1 MAQTKMISIRM
12 PEELLNAISQL
23 SDLHQYLNRSTVVC
37 NLLTNVLK
45 CSSRWDIERLASTY
59 DCYGD
64 GYSIHVTRK
73 DKLDTNL

>member
-12 PEELLNAISQL
+12 PEELLNKISKL
-23 SDLHQYLNRSTVVC
+23 SARHQYLTRSSVVC
-37 NLLTNVLK
+37 NILTNVLK
-45 CSSRWDIERLASTY
+45 CSSGGDIERLACLY

-73 DKLDTNL
+73 NELNTNL

>member
-12 PEELLNAISQL
+12 PEELLNEISRL
-23 SDLHQYLNRSTVVC
+23 SDMHQYLNRSTVVC

-45 CSSRWDIERLASTY
+45 CSSRSDIEILASTY